1 MYTSYINVYFASLGN
16 LLIEYS
22 FKLFD
27 VFTLYREGVQKYNL
41 NNDSDFLGSHFN
53 PHNQII
59 IIL

>member
-27 VFTLYREGVQKYNL
+27 VFILYREASTKV
-41 NNDSDFLGSHFN
+41 
-53 PHNQII
+53 
-59 IIL
+59 